1 MQLPPEQTER
11 FYRIWFALFRYINEQ
26 RQLVPPLPA
35 TPERASISPA
45 DAFKLRNALWADEAL
60 RESFIESNP
69 AGLTSADLALVESWR
84 YRLAGKFYI
93 MRHLKKYSVFLSDH
107 PNHAYGVLGL
117 VSPIEEIVGPV
128 VPLYVEA
135 VLLPFE
141 GQIIYDSLL
150 SPYSITFGSNIRR
163 SLNETYRNVQERMG
177 IITSLEPT
185 YTPGNPDKERSEVLA
200 RNAKIVNAFRKDLA
214 KRGLSSTTVEL
225 HASNIEQF
233 ARTCLLAQGPLRGL
247 LDMTLTDV
255 QSYLETAGNVT
266 NTISLK
272 RFVRFLIETD
282 RMDYEQAAPMRDFL
296 QHAAL

>member
-1 MQLPPEQTER
+1 MHLPPQQTNR
-11 FYRIWFALFRYINEQ
+11 FYHIWFALFRYINEE
-26 RQLVPPLPA
+26 RQLIPPLPA
-35 TPERASISPA
+35 TPERALISPA

-69 AGLTSADLALVESWR
+69 AGLTPADLALVESWR
-84 YRLAGKFYI
+84 YRIAGKFYI
-93 MRHLKKYSVFLSDH
+93 MRHLKKYSVFLSEH

-117 VSPIEEIVGPV
+117 VSPIEEVIGPV
-128 VPLYVEA
+128 LPRYVEA

-163 SLNETYRNVQERMG
+163 TLNDTYRNVQEREG

-185 YTPGNPDKERSEVLA
+185 STFGNPDKERSEMLA

-214 KRGLSSTTVEL
+214 KRGLSSSTIEQ
-225 HASNIEQF
+225 HASNIENF
-233 ARTCLLAQGPLRGL
+233 ARTCLLAQDPFCGL
-247 LDMTLTDV
+247 LDMTLMDV

-266 NTISLK
+266 NTVSLK

-282 RMDYEQAAPMRDFL
+282 RMDYERAAPMRDFL
-296 QHAAL
+296 QHAGI